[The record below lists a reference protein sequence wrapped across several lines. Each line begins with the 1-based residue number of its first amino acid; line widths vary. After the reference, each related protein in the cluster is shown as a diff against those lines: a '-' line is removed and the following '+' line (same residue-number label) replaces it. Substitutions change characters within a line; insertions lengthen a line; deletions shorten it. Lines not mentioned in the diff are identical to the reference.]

1 MVEIKGNIVYVDG
14 KVVGTIHE
22 IVESPRKYEL

>member
-1 MVEIKGNIVYVDG
+1 MVEIKGNIVYVNGDI
-14 KVVGTIHE
+14 VGTIHE